1 MQKSLDLVLK
11 QNQAVRLLQKA
22 KLLLFQFL

>member
-22 KLLLFQFL
+22 KLLLFHFL